1 LNRKEQTLNAASLV
15 FEKYGLSKTKLDDI
29 AKECGIKK
37 TAVYYYFKNKDEIIK
52 TMFLRDIEKLKS
64 QVITRVNKQ
73 KTATAKIETYLK
85 ERTESIRY
93 MMKYFDLF
101 IKEDAP
107 LSHRELA
114 MKVKKEILQEEV
126 DFLKEIIQNGVK
138 NKEFKSDFNV
148 QSVIYL
154 LLGSTHTL
162 GLEELFYS
170 KKLNIKKE
178 TSDILT
184 VILEGIR
191 RK

>member
-1 LNRKEQTLNAASLV
+1 MNRKEQILNAASLV

-73 KTATAKIETYLK
+73 KSATAKIETYLK
-85 ERTESIRY
+85 ERTESIGY